1 MYARRLRSHS
11 AQELLAGL
19 GIAVAVALVL
29 SATLAERSISGSA
42 RQVVRA
48 VVGPAQLQLR
58 ARSAEGFPEAVLAR
72 VQHVPGVVRAAPV
85 LEQSA
90 MLTSA
95 GAGSAGSGSAGV
107 GAGGSP
113 SAGYHGDS
121 PSAAGPGATAPG
133 AKGAAG
139 AAGLSVGVALAGAE
153 GAPGRSV
160 RVTLAGA
167 DLRLA
172 TLDGLG
178 ETLPLGTLTSN
189 GIGLTRAT
197 AQAIGYGGGAAG
209 VVTLALRGGA
219 YRLPVSAVLG
229 RGEAGALSGALV
241 AVMPLA
247 LAQRLAGLPGRVSRI
262 VVQAQPR
269 RVAQVRAGLTK
280 LAGPEVEVA
289 PADEDLGS
297 LAQALG
303 PSDLAS
309 GLFAAIGAL
318 LGLLLAFN
326 AMLLTVA
333 DRRRA
338 IADLRVEG
346 ATRATVME
354 MVLFEALC
362 LGLAGSTAGVL
373 AGWALATG
381 AFHPSTGYLAEA
393 FTLSPSTL
401 LDARAVAFA
410 LGGGVLATCLA
421 SAVPLLDLRPGRARD
436 AVYRAG
442 GEPGN
447 TLSSAE
453 RARLAAGAA
462 VLAVAATVLWALRPA
477 AAIPATALLALATVM
492 AVPLVFAAVLRG
504 AGALAERAQR
514 IAILPLAI
522 ASLRATTVRSLALA
536 ATGAV
541 ALFGSVALGGA
552 RENLLQGIK
561 AFAGSYVADADV
573 WVGNPGDNQAVDEF
587 RAGPATVPAPPRGS
601 TLAAAAG
608 GGGAGGA
615 LGSGASPAAGA
626 GGPPGSASP
635 AAGTGGPPGSASPTV
650 GTGEPLGSAASPAAG
665 ATARRIAGVGGV
677 SRVRAFYGGFLQVGE
692 RRVWVIARPPGG
704 ADRVLATQLRGG
716 SLGTALARLA
726 RGGWIT
732 VSEAIADES
741 GLAVGSTLTLPTPT
755 GPRRFRVA
763 ATTTNL
769 AWPPGVIFMDSADYM
784 RDWGPAIAPTAFA
797 VSLRA
802 GADPRAGAARIERAL
817 GPGSGLEAVA
827 AGDRARR
834 IDALAGEGLGQLRE
848 IALLLLV
855 AATLAMA
862 AALASSIW
870 QRRAGLAGLR
880 LLGARAFSVRAL
892 LLLEA
897 LLMLGAGCVTG
908 AVTGLYG
915 QVVIDAFLRHV
926 TGFPLAA
933 PTTSARPVEIFAAVL
948 AAALALGAVPAWL
961 AARVRPT
968 LALAG
973 E

>member
-1 MYARRLRSHS
+1 MYARRLRAHG

-42 RQVVRA
+42 RQVVRT

-90 MLTSA
+90 ILTNA
-95 GAGSAGSGSAGV
+95 GAGGIAGGGSAEV

-113 SAGYHGDS
+113 SASGPGPTV
-121 PSAAGPGATAPG
+121 PSAA
-133 AKGAAG
+133 
-139 AAGLSVGVALAGAE
+139 VAE
-153 GAPGRSV
+153 GASRRGV

-189 GIGLTRAT
+189 RIGLTRAT
-197 AQAIGYGGGAAG
+197 AQAIGYGGAAAG
-209 VVTLALRGGA
+209 IVTLALRGGT

-229 RGEAGALSGALV
+229 RGDAGALSGALV

-262 VVQAQPR
+262 VVQTQTR

-289 PADEDLGS
+289 TADEDLGS

-346 ATRATVME
+346 ATRATVVE

-362 LGLAGSTAGVL
+362 LGLVGSTAGVL

-401 LDARAVAFA
+401 LDARVVAFA

-447 TLSSAE
+447 TLSRAE

-587 RAGPATVPAPPRGS
+587 RAGPAAVPAPPRGS
-601 TLAAAAG
+601 TLAVASG
-608 GGGAGGA
+608 GG
-615 LGSGASPAAGA
+615 
-626 GGPPGSASP
+626 
-635 AAGTGGPPGSASPTV
+635 GTGGPPGSAASPTA
-650 GTGEPLGSAASPAAG
+650 GAGGPLGSAGSPAAGAGRPPGSAPSPKAG

-716 SLGTALARLA
+716 SLGTALAHLG

-732 VSEAIADES
+732 VSEAIADER
-741 GLAVGSTLTLPTPT
+741 GLAIGSTLTLPTPT

-769 AWPPGVIFMDSADYM
+769 AWPPGVIFMNSADYM
-784 RDWGPAIAPTAFA
+784 RDWGPAIAPTALA

-827 AGDRARR
+827 AADRAGR